1 MISRTALGEIQP
13 PSRAQ
18 VNAQLGDAIA
28 HRLNISHQT
37 ELKAFDPGGED
48 TAYRL
53 ILQLVDP
60 GGKFGQWPD
69 REHTPSVIERLHNF
83 KGLRTTL
90 PDSSQEPRTGLLA
103 F

>member
-1 MISRTALGEIQP
+1 M
-13 PSRAQ
+13 
-18 VNAQLGDAIA
+18 NAQLGDTIA

-37 ELKAFDPGGED
+37 ELKAFDPGDED

-69 REHTPSVIERLHNF
+69 REHTPSVFERLHNF
-83 KGLRTTL
+83 NVLR
-90 PDSSQEPRTGLLA
+90 R
-103 F
+103 